1 MDIKSFRQVVWAKP
15 KGLLIVALLLV
26 SCSPIRGC
34 VESEFKLAPE
44 SRLPKWFSLPAG
56 SSRGDVT
63 LELTYYSSPLPVDNA
78 VFELMGR
85 NGQKLS
91 QVTGQM
97 CWHPVMNKKRNK
109 VGGFDPDSY
118 PHYVY
123 VRAKGVL
130 EVIEHTRG
138 PTFKIADDPA
148 LVKAATESKQCE
160 KG

>member
-1 MDIKSFRQVVWAKP
+1 
-15 KGLLIVALLLV
+15 
-26 SCSPIRGC
+26 
-34 VESEFKLAPE
+34 
-44 SRLPKWFSLPAG
+44 
-56 SSRGDVT
+56 
-63 LELTYYSSPLPVDNA
+63 
-78 VFELMGR
+78 
-85 NGQKLS
+85 
-91 QVTGQM
+91 
-97 CWHPVMNKKRNK
+97 MNKKRNK

>member
-1 MDIKSFRQVVWAKP
+1 MRARFFRQVVWAKP
-15 KGLLIVALLLV
+15 RGIFIVAMLLV

-34 VESEFKLAPE
+34 VESEFRLAPE
-44 SRLPKWFSLPAG
+44 SRLPKWFSLPVG

-63 LELTYYSSPLPVDNA
+63 VKLTYYSSPMPVDGA
-78 VFELMGR
+78 VLEFVGQD
-85 NGQKLS
+85 GQKLS

-109 VGGFDPDSY
+109 SGGFDSDSY

-123 VRAKGVL
+123 VRAKGGL

-138 PTFKIADDPA
+138 PTFRIVDDPA
-148 LVKAATESKQCE
+148 LVKEATESSRCD